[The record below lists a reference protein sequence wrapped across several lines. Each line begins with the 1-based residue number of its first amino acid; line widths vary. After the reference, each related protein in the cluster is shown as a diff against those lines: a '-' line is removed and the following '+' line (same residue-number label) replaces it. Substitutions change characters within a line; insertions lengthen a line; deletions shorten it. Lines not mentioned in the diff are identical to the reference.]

1 MGSPS
6 ICRTWLDDI
15 SHVLFDDLPSLWQKE
30 LGFLRTEINEIEE
43 KLIAEAN
50 SGAIILPARKHV
62 FRALEIPPQSA
73 KVLIVGQDPYPN
85 SQHAIGLSFAVPAG
99 TKPLPGSLLNIF
111 KEIATDTGRPSVANT
126 GDLTPWTEQ
135 GVVLLNRSLTVRAGD
150 SGSHQSIGWQKITDE
165 IARKY
170 AQSGAIGLLWGNS
183 AQELRT
189 FFPDNRLVRGVHPSP
204 LSAHRGFFGS
214 KPFTRVNQ
222 LLNANGSDIINW

>member
-85 SQHAIGLSFAVPAG
+85 PQHAIGLSFAVPAG

-111 KEIATDTGRPSVANT
+111 KEIATDIGRPSVANT

-165 IARKY
+165 ITRKY

-214 KPFTRVNQ
+214 KPFSRVNQ

>member
-50 SGAIILPARKHV
+50 SGAMILPARKHV

-85 SQHAIGLSFAVPAG
+85 PQHAIGLSFAVPAG

-111 KEIATDTGRPSVANT
+111 KEIATDIGRPSVANT

-165 IARKY
+165 ITRKY

>member
-1 MGSPS
+1 
-6 ICRTWLDDI
+6 
-15 SHVLFDDLPSLWQKE
+15 VLFDEIPSQWQNE
-30 LGFLRTEINEIEE
+30 LAFLRTEIDAIEE

-50 SGAIILPARKHV
+50 SGARILPARQSV
-62 FRALEIPPQSA
+62 FRALEIPPQNA

-85 SQHAIGLSFAVPAG
+85 PHHAIGLSFAVPAG

-111 KEIATDTGRPSVANT
+111 KEIATDTGRPSIAAN

-170 AQSGAIGLLWGNS
+170 AQNGAIGLLWGSS
-183 AQELRT
+183 AQELGS

-204 LSAHRGFFGS
+204 LSAHRGFIGS
-214 KPFTRVNQ
+214 KPFTRVNA
-222 LLNANGSDIINW
+222 LLHAGGSEMINW

>member
-1 MGSPS
+1 MGFLS

-15 SHVLFDDLPSLWQKE
+15 SPVLFDELPRLWQNE
-30 LGFLRTEINEIEE
+30 LAFLRTEIDEIEE

-50 SGAIILPARKHV
+50 SGARILPARHHV
-62 FRALEIPPQSA
+62 FRALEIPPQNA

-85 SQHAIGLSFAVPAG
+85 PDHAIGLSFAVPAG

-111 KEIATDTGRPSVANT
+111 KEIATDTGRPSIAAN
-126 GDLTPWTEQ
+126 GDLSPWIEQ

-183 AQELRT
+183 AQELRS

-204 LSAHRGFFGS
+204 LSAHRGFIGS

-222 LLNANGSDIINW
+222 LLHANRSDMINW